1 MFNQEPRVILLYKL
15 IGIDY
20 SFFGKGMIEFV
31 NGVGGLYKDKN
42 KFFIPESWQELK
54 NYYEKL

>member
-1 MFNQEPRVILLYKL
+1 
-15 IGIDY
+15 
-20 SFFGKGMIEFV
+20 MIEFV

-54 NYYEKL
+54 NYYEKLQMF